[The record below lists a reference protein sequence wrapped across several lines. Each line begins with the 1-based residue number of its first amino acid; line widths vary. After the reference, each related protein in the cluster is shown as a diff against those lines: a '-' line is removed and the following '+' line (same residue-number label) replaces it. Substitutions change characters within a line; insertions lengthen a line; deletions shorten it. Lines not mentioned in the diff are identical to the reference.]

1 MVSSG
6 VPDALIPPGS
16 YVIVRLMPP
25 VGGEPH
31 YRAKSA
37 VDGRERAL
45 LEGQIRPVMPGPA
58 PEVAGV
64 GAAAGQATARG
75 RTRRLLVEQQ
85 HNRGS

>member
-1 MVSSG
+1 MPHHRFTVGQTVVVSSG

-25 VGGEPH
+25 VGSEPH

-45 LEGQIRPVMPGPA
+45 LEGQSGPWWPRWRQRWNARPR
-58 PEVAGV
+58 
-64 GAAAGQATARG
+64 QY
-75 RTRRLLVEQQ
+75 
-85 HNRGS
+85 